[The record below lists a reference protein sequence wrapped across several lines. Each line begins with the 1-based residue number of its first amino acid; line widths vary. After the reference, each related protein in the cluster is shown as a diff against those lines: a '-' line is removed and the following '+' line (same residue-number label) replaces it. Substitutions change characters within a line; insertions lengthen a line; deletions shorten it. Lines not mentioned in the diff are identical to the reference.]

1 MADGWDVRL
10 TLRNFRFSPAGAAGV
25 VAGRGLAHL
34 YVDGRLVARLRAP
47 GYRLAGRLRTARH
60 APGDGPPLR
69 RRRHRVGGGRRTRG
83 EYGRHH
89 RVGAG
94 PGHDAERERA
104 AEGAG
109 PCNDPVTCRG
119 ARFTGPRRKGIMKP
133 VPHATSL
140 RRAPVQRRSAERLTR
155 ILDACAGLLD
165 EVGYDAL
172 STRAVAQRAGV
183 PIGSVYRFF
192 GNKRQMVDALAQ
204 RNLEHY
210 SERIVQR
217 LREAGDGGWRE
228 AMDAVLD
235 EYLEMKRTAPGFS
248 LVDFGNQIPVGARQ
262 AEPNHRVADRLTELL
277 SGYLGRE
284 PDEDLRRVFL
294 IAVETADTLVHLA
307 FRVAPDGDQKII
319 EEMREM
325 LRAYLARVLD

>member
-1 MADGWDVRL
+1 
-10 TLRNFRFSPAGAAGV
+10 
-25 VAGRGLAHL
+25 
-34 YVDGRLVARLRAP
+34 
-47 GYRLAGRLRTARH
+47 
-60 APGDGPPLR
+60 
-69 RRRHRVGGGRRTRG
+69 
-83 EYGRHH
+83 
-89 RVGAG
+89 
-94 PGHDAERERA
+94 
-104 AEGAG
+104 
-109 PCNDPVTCRG
+109 
-119 ARFTGPRRKGIMKP
+119 MKP

-140 RRAPVQRRSAERLTR
+140 RRAPVQRRSAERLAR
-155 ILDACAGLLD
+155 ILDACADLLD

-204 RNLEHY
+204 RNLERY
-210 SERIVQR
+210 TTRVTER
-217 LREAGDGGWRE
+217 LREAGEGGWRE

-248 LVDFGNQIPVGARQ
+248 LVDFGNQIPVGARD

-277 SGYLGRE
+277 AGHLDRE

-307 FRVAPDGDQKII
+307 FRLASEGDEKII
-319 EEMREM
+319 AEAREM
-325 LRAYLARVLD
+325 LRGYLARVLD